1 MLKSNAQPTAR
12 VINLTPEL
20 AAEYLNRNPR
30 NRKVSPRNYATIVRA
45 ITNGEWELN
54 GEAIKIDASGFI
66 LDGQHRC
73 HAVVEAGIAIKTFLI
88 ENLPATVQDTMDTG
102 KSRTLADIL
111 AIRGEVNANTVAA
124 IARRIYISRRVSI
137 RAATM
142 ASYPTTNKECL
153 RFFDDNDW
161 IRELTGPAKKVAR
174 FAKLPA
180 SLAGL
185 LIASFSDI
193 DTEDADYFF
202 EHLMSGAELEPRSP
216 ILMLRSSLA
225 SLHDSKGTTNQT
237 YMAALTIKAW
247 NKFRA
252 GESVGTLKF
261 TPGGANPEKFPEPK

>member
-1 MLKSNAQPTAR
+1 MLNSSSQPSAR
-12 VINLTPEL
+12 VVTLTPER

-30 NRKVSPRNYATIVRA
+30 NRKVSPRNYAVIVRA
-45 ITNGEWELN
+45 IRNGEWELN
-54 GEAIKIDASGFI
+54 GEAIKIDTNGFI

-73 HAVVEAGIAIKTFLI
+73 HAVVEAGLSIKTFII

-111 AIRGEVNANTVAA
+111 AIRGEANANTVAA
-124 IARRIYISRRVSI
+124 IARRIYISKRFGI
-137 RAATM
+137 RAATT

-153 RFFDDNDW
+153 RFFDENEW
-161 IRELTGPAKKVAR
+161 IRELTNPAKKAAR

-193 DTEDADYFF
+193 DAEDADYFF
-202 EHLMSGAELEPRSP
+202 EHLMSGADLEQRNP

-225 SLHDSKGTTNQT
+225 ALHDSKGTTNQT

-252 GESVGTLKF
+252 GETVGTLKF